1 MQVRDVMTS
10 GAKWIAPTASIAD
23 AAKMMRELDIGS
35 VPVEQEDRVAGMLT
49 DRDITCRVIAQGRD
63 PKATKVA
70 DVMSK
75 NIISCTDAET
85 IENAAKLMEKNQIRR
100 LPVLDAQRK
109 LVGMVTV
116 GDIAERSTR
125 TLAGDVMYEVC
136 KPNAGAR
143 AAQA

>member
-35 VPVEQEDRVAGMLT
+35 VPVEQGDQLAGMLT

-63 PKATKVA
+63 PKATKVG

-75 NIISCTDAET
+75 NIISCADAET

-125 TLAGDVMYEVC
+125 TLAGEVMYEVC

-143 AAQA
+143 AARA